1 MLLLRTMHCPF
12 VMMQTLFFL
21 SAIWTLFT
29 LEEDRSLHVF
39 LLHVGSQSIRSPV
52 EVENNRI
59 NIQDGQT
66 KLSIFF
72 FSHGTC

>member
-1 MLLLRTMHCPF
+1 MHCPF

-39 LLHVGSQSIRSPV
+39 LLHVDSQSIRSPV

-59 NIQDGQT
+59 NIRE
-66 KLSIFF
+66 
-72 FSHGTC
+72 